1 MGEGAD
7 EVVKVVVD
15 LEDGEGEEEA
25 AAAAAAEG
33 PSRETRMLP
42 RMPVRVLLAEGDDST
57 RHVISALLRK
67 CGYRVAA
74 ASDGVKAWDILKEK
88 SFNIDLVLTEVELPL
103 MSGFLL
109 LSTIMEHD
117 ASKNIP
123 VIMMSSHDSVSMVF
137 KCMLKG
143 AADFLVK
150 PIRKNELS
158 NLWQHV
164 WRKQLANGGPDLQ
177 HIQHEENLTE
187 RIEQKIVA
195 TKVDNLKKDGTRKS
209 RECSEQESDAQSS
222 CTRSEL
228 EAESKQTNNVLEYKQ
243 PTERLFSIPSHK
255 NSELNGQT
263 KIRTAKDN
271 HLIPTRVDDLSPR
284 KRTCLNY
291 NSSEKASRD
300 TELVHVID
308 NQRKH
313 NMQREVDTMRTT
325 SAGNDEKG
333 SIPAHQLELSLRR
346 TDYSKLENQEKN
358 DRRTLNHS
366 TSSAFSLYNCRTT
379 STLGNAGD
387 GQLCSTSETQVDLEN
402 KNGDSAARSH
412 DNNETNRPPIRVV
425 PFPIP
430 VQGLTFDGQPFWNGS
445 PVASLFYSQPA
456 PPIWN
461 SKTSMWQESAPQA
474 TSLQQKSQQNEP
486 NEMGPE
492 PVANREEQSVM
503 SPHNSNGKQLRV
515 EIPRDEARHVSP
527 MTGESG
533 TSTVLDSTR
542 NTLSSS
548 GCDSN
553 SNRITAPTESS
564 NTSKGVPEIPS
575 AEASRHLSQR
585 EAALNKF
592 RLKRKDRCFEKKV
605 RYQSRKLLAEQRPR
619 VKGQF
624 VRQDHSIQGS

>member
-1 MGEGAD
+1 MGGGVD
-7 EVVKVVVD
+7 EAVKVVD
-15 LEDGEGEEEA
+15 LELEDGEGEEA
-25 AAAAAAEG
+25 AVEG
-33 PSRETRMLP
+33 SSRETWMLP
-42 RMPVRVLLAEGDDST
+42 MMPVRVLLAEGDDST

-67 CGYRVAA
+67 CGYRVAV

-150 PIRKNELS
+150 PIRKNELR

-164 WRKQLANGGPDLQ
+164 WRKQLANGGPGVH
-177 HIQHEENLTE
+177 HIQQEENLTE
-187 RIEQKIVA
+187 RIEQKTGM
-195 TKVDNLKKDGTRKS
+195 TKADNLNKDSPCKN

-228 EAESKQTNNVLEYKQ
+228 EAESKQTNKNLEYKQ
-243 PTERLFSIPSHK
+243 PTERHLSTPSNK
-255 NSELNGQT
+255 NTELNGQNNIQT
-263 KIRTAKDN
+263 KDDN
-271 HLIPTRVDDLSPR
+271 LVPTRDDDLSPK
-284 KRTCLNY
+284 KRACLNDD
-291 NSSEKASRD
+291 NSEKASRD
-300 TELVHVID
+300 IELVHIID
-308 NQRKH
+308 NQQKH
-313 NMQREVDTMRTT
+313 NMQREVDMRTT
-325 SAGNDEKG
+325 SMGNDEKG

-346 TDYSKLENQEKN
+346 TDYGKLENQEKS

-366 TSSAFSLYNCRTT
+366 TSSAFSLYNCRTA

-387 GQLCSTSETQVDLEN
+387 GQLCCTSETQADVEN
-402 KNGDSAARSH
+402 KNGDSAAPSQ
-412 DNNETNRPPIRVV
+412 DMTEANRPPIRVV
-425 PFPIP
+425 PFPVPI
-430 VQGLTFDGQPFWNGS
+430 QGLTFDGQPFWNGP
-445 PVASLFYSQPA
+445 PVASLFYPQPA

-461 SKTSMWQESAPQA
+461 NKTSMWQESTPQA
-474 TSLQQKSQQNEP
+474 PSLQQKSQQNEP
-486 NEMGPE
+486 IEMGPNPIE
-492 PVANREEQSVM
+492 NAEKQSVI
-503 SPHNSNGKQLRV
+503 NSHASGKQLRV
-515 EIPRDEARHVSP
+515 EIPRDEPRLVSP

-533 TSTVLDSTR
+533 SSTVLDTAR

-548 GCDSN
+548 GCDST
-553 SNRITAPTESS
+553 SNRITALTESS
-564 NTSKGVPEIPS
+564 NTCRGVPETPS
-575 AEASRHLSQR
+575 TDGSRHLSQR
-585 EAALNKF
+585 EVALNKF